1 MKKIKQF
8 LENSGIEFRAAEW
21 GGSYFE
27 DDRKNCRVSGFLVSF
42 DGWLDPDASSKKA
55 AFLQHMSRCRAYD
68 VKPIRSYGIYSFR
81 VLSVFDAARLD
92 KYDREVSA
100 AVDAFWMVEHAK
112 RMQAARMA

>member
-8 LENSGIEFRAAEW
+8 LEDSGIEFRAAEW

-81 VLSVFDAARLD
+81 VLSVFDAAKLNR
-92 KYDREVSA
+92 YDQAVSA
-100 AVDAFWMVEHAK
+100 AVNAFWEAEHAR
-112 RMQAARMA
+112 RMQTAKRA

>member
-1 MKKIKQF
+1 MDGLIRMRPVKKRRF
-8 LENSGIEFRAAEW
+8 CN
-21 GGSYFE
+21 
-27 DDRKNCRVSGFLVSF
+27 
-42 DGWLDPDASSKKA
+42 
-55 AFLQHMSRCRAYD
+55 RAYD

>member
-27 DDRKNCRVSGFLVSF
+27 DDRKNCRGSGLLVSF
-42 DGWLDPDASSKKA
+42 DGWLDPDASSKKT
-55 AFLQHMSRCRAYD
+55 AFLQHMSRCRAYE
-68 VKPIRSYGIYSFR
+68 VKPNRSYGIYSFR
-81 VLSVFDAARLD
+81 LLSVFDAARLD

>member
-68 VKPIRSYGIYSFR
+68 VKLIRSYGIYSFR

-100 AVDAFWMVEHAK
+100 AVDTFWMVEHAK
-112 RMQAARMA
+112 RMQVARMA

>member
-8 LENSGIEFRAAEW
+8 LENSGIEFRVAEW

-27 DDRKNCRVSGFLVSF
+27 DDRKNCRVFGLLVSF
-42 DGWLDPDASSKKA
+42 DGWHDPDASSKKA

-92 KYDREVSA
+92 KYDREAS
-100 AVDAFWMVEHAK
+100 DAIILFWATERAK
-112 RMQAARMA
+112 RM

>member
-8 LENSGIEFRAAEW
+8 LENSGIEFRVAEW

-27 DDRKNCRVSGFLVSF
+27 DDRKNCRVFGLLVSF
-42 DGWLDPDASSKKA
+42 DGWHDPDASSKKA

-81 VLSVFDAARLD
+81 VLSVFDAAKLD
-92 KYDREVSA
+92 KYEREVS
-100 AVDAFWMVEHAK
+100 DAIILFWATERAK
-112 RMQAARMA
+112 RM

>member
-8 LENSGIEFRAAEW
+8 LENSGIEFRVAEW

-27 DDRKNCRVSGFLVSF
+27 DDRKNCRVFGLLVSF
-42 DGWLDPDASSKKA
+42 DGWHDPDASSKKA

-81 VLSVFDAARLD
+81 VLSVFDSARLER
-92 KYDREVSA
+92 YDRDVSA
-100 AVDAFWMVEHAK
+100 AVDAFWIAEHARRLK
-112 RMQAARMA
+112 AASLA